1 MNIIEQSSITKEYR
15 RDLRKL
21 IPEEYITEETKL
33 MWKYDDQRKEMMK
46 RIAQRKEQQQQEK
59 EIEEKTLIAV
69 NKALNDIFKDWK

>member
-1 MNIIEQSSITKEYR
+1 MNTIMQSSISKEYR

-46 RIAQRKEQQQQEK
+46 RIAQRKDAEQQER

-69 NKALNDIFKDWK
+69 SKALNDILKDWK